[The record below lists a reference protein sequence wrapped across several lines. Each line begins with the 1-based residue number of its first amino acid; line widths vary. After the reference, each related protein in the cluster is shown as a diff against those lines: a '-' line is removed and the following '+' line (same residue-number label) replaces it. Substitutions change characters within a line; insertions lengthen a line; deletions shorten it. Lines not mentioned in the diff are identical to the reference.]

1 MSENKTKFTNK
12 ISPLIEG
19 QVPDFVQA
27 DHPLFVN
34 FVKDY
39 FQFLE
44 AGRLTLT
51 STINY
56 VSLETNTVAYVIDEQ
71 DSDRIVTEIGEGT
84 VGQFING
91 ETITGG
97 TSKATAKVLVDDSRN
112 SYLYITGQQRF
123 ETGELVTGGTSG
135 STGTVSAYQAN
146 PIQSIQQMLEYANV
160 DNTLYEF
167 LDNMRDEF
175 MNAIPESL
183 ASGINKRNLIKNIKD
198 LYASKGTSEGH
209 KLFMRMLL
217 GEESEIFYPNI
228 YMMRASQGDWQA
240 STIIRASAVGAS
252 RGDEV
257 VNQLITGGTSGA
269 TATVENSVTKVEQ
282 NDSFNDSVIEFT
294 VANIQGTF
302 VDGETITGLSTV
314 KDVTISF
321 TLLGIVS
328 DVSVINDGILYED
341 GEVVDVELV
350 GNQFATI
357 VVDGVNTGSVS
368 ELFVETAGIG
378 YEVGDALTFTK
389 NSADT
394 DVKEAT
400 GVVSLVGGGIL
411 QETGTLDK
419 STITTDTIILEEAT
433 NSQLEPFIISL
444 ETTNTDNFIGDGTT
458 TVFNLSNTSG
468 TLDVLTVYLD
478 DVLYNTTS
486 DDNTAQWAATN
497 TQITFTFAPT
507 LNQKIHIRGNEV
519 DNLVLDGTDSA
530 STDAGHQ
537 ILTDTVIEVLDTYTT
552 ASDQIVLEFDTFTAI
567 DAAATDEAGHLI
579 KAVVTDGGFG
589 YTKLPTVSITSTS
602 GINASLHAT
611 TTDIGSIKDAKITN
625 SGFRYTASNPPEP
638 SFRAHFVLK
647 DVSGVFAAG
656 NTLVSSGHTGTIKS
670 WDTNTKVL
678 DTTFANVI
686 RVEQEQS
693 STFNEGIQLE
703 QGTEL
708 LTPEGVL
715 LEDEQEFDDT
725 EGIMLNGTGTFTPAA
740 QSFTYKVKV
749 VYDST
754 LEQNVYE
761 INGAT
766 QPALVLYEGNTYYFD
781 LSDPSLYDAVA
792 TAQHI
797 FKLSE
802 TSDGTHNDG
811 VAYTT
816 GVTTSAATIDPGT
829 AGAYLQIVV
838 ASNAPILYYYCTNH
852 QGMGNSLATNVYD
865 TVVLDEGSSIILD
878 GTDRFDHFFLQESGT
893 IGNATDRIQLES
905 QGVGGFLI
913 DEDFDRNQSKLVQQA
928 TSGGKLLQASIRREN
943 STSNASNS
951 QFVILNGTDVNG
963 SDADDK
969 LANEDFGNTLLL
981 EDREGFLL
989 DDETGDG
996 QIVFDSTA
1004 SGSVDADGHVINEDP
1019 IDFSLQDVTITD
1031 SGGASG
1037 TIMTADIATGN
1048 TSVAVTSTSE
1058 FDYANIQN
1066 RLGED
1071 LVRLQ
1076 DSYYYQDYSYEVQ
1089 IGASFSTYVNELKK
1103 AVHPAGF
1110 QPFGRVTLATLI
1122 SAEIGTAAAGVA
1134 AYTGDTDTFSPI
1146 LASTF
1151 ETIFDQLIQRRLQA
1165 FPVSEIGVRDQ
1176 SIILED
1182 GTLPGSN
1189 LVLEDSLAGGGR
1201 NIVWESGTSGVDGDA
1216 GDAVDLEDGFQ
1227 MMPDHVDGGH
1237 ILYETNTVTHTFD
1250 ETHGVGTGGSRM
1262 MSEKSYTPSGDGD
1275 SVLVKEIVIKISAR
1289 PKPKFQRNLLTY
1301 LAEYPF
1307 GNELGGDGILME
1319 GTTFSDFDVIQLDG
1333 TLPLDQADTFFQLER
1348 DVETDNM
1355 LLDGTSAAGQDAD
1368 DAILLE
1374 DGFLL
1379 KLQDVSLG
1387 REYETFNIASEEDDH
1402 SRILQEGGEWN
1413 FPAGYVV
1420 NEGDRIIL
1428 DGTNSNE
1435 ETIPLSEIGHYRF
1448 SDILREDK
1456 LIINDGNTNNF
1467 IKDAGVDVGIQLE
1480 DFGQILLE
1488 DGEYLGQE
1496 TTKRNRFDL
1505 EENGS
1510 LIVEIYDTTS
1520 IIDILLDETNGD
1532 TIVLEDA
1539 TESRKWFKST
1549 YTTDTT
1555 ATTSAIALETTN
1567 VVASLGQMPVEN
1579 LTINSSKGGLPV
1591 VRSADIHVRDTGDVA
1606 LEDATDT
1613 THGFLVNETNGD
1625 NIQFEG
1631 ATGIT
1636 Y

>member
-1 MSENKTKFTNK
+1 MSENRSKFTNK
-12 ISPLIEG
+12 VSPLIEG
-19 QVPDFVQA
+19 QVPDFIQA
-27 DHPLFVN
+27 DHPVFVN

-51 STINY
+51 STVNY
-56 VSLETNTVAYVIDEQ
+56 VSLETNTVAFILNEQ
-71 DSDRIVTEIGEGT
+71 DKDRIVTEIGEGT
-84 VGQFING
+84 VGQFVNG

-97 TSKATAKVLVDDSRN
+97 TSKATATVLVDDSRN
-112 SYLYITGQQRF
+112 EYLYISGQQRF
-123 ETGELVTGGTSG
+123 ETGEVVTGGTSG

-146 PIQSIQQMLEYANV
+146 PIQSIQQMLEYADV

-175 MNAIPESL
+175 MNSIPESL
-183 ASGINKRNLIKNIKD
+183 ASGVNKRNLIKNIKD

-228 YMMRASQGDWQA
+228 YMMRASQGQWDSA
-240 STIIRASAVGAS
+240 TIIRASAVGS
-252 RGDEV
+252 SVGDEV

-269 TATVENSVTKVEQ
+269 TATVENSVTKVES
-282 NDSFNDSVIEFT
+282 NDTFNDSVIEFT
-294 VANIQGTF
+294 VANITGTF
-302 VDGETITGLSTV
+302 VDGENITGLSTV
-314 KDVTISF
+314 KDVVISF

-328 DVSVINDGILYED
+328 DTSVINDGILYSD
-341 GEVVDVELV
+341 GEDVDVELV

-368 ELFVETAGIG
+368 ELFTESAGTG
-378 YEVGDALTFTK
+378 YEVGDVLTFTK

-394 DVKEAT
+394 DVKEAS
-400 GVVSLVGGGIL
+400 GVVSMVGGGIL

-419 STITTDTIILEEAT
+419 STITTDVITLEDAT
-433 NSQLEPFIISL
+433 NTQLEPFTISL

-468 TLDVLTVYLD
+468 TLDVLTVYLNDILYKTTAD
-478 DVLYNTTS
+478 D
-486 DDNTAQWAATN
+486 DTAQWAATN
-497 TQITFTFAPT
+497 TQITFTFAPA
-507 LNQKIHIRGNEV
+507 LDAKILIRGNAV
-519 DNLVLDGTDSA
+519 DNLILDGTGIDSNLDV
-530 STDAGHQ
+530 TDVGHQ
-537 ILTDTVIEVLDTYTT
+537 ILTNNTIEVLDTYTT
-552 ASDQIVLEFDTFTAI
+552 ASDQIVLESDTFAEFESGQI
-567 DAAATDEAGHLI
+567 I
-579 KAVVTDGGFG
+579 RAVVTDGGFG
-589 YTKLPTVSITSTS
+589 YTKLPTVSIASTT
-602 GINASLHAT
+602 GANGNVHAT
-611 TTDIGSIKDAKITN
+611 TTDIGSIKSTKITN
-625 SGFRYTASNPPEP
+625 SGFRYTDSNPPEP

-647 DVSGVFAAG
+647 DVSGTFAAG
-656 NTLVSSGHTGTIKS
+656 NTLTSSGHTGTIKS
-670 WDTNTKVL
+670 FDVNTKVL
-678 DTTFANVI
+678 DTTFLNVI
-686 RVEQEQS
+686 RLEQEQS
-693 STFNEGIQLE
+693 NSFNEGIQLE

-708 LTPEGVL
+708 LTPEGIL

-725 EGIMLNGTGTFTPAA
+725 EGIMLNGTGTFTPAPKTI
-740 QSFTYKVKV
+740 TYKIKV
-749 VYDST
+749 AYDAVN
-754 LEQNVYE
+754 EANVFYV
-761 INGAT
+761 NGAK

-781 LSDPSLYDAVA
+781 LSDASLYNAAV

-797 FKLSE
+797 LRLSE

-816 GVTTSAATIDPGT
+816 GVTTSAATIDVGT
-829 AGAYLQIVV
+829 AGAYLQIIV

-852 QGMGNSLATNVYD
+852 QGMGNSLATSAYD
-865 TVVLDEGSSIILD
+865 TIVLNEGSNIILD

-893 IGNATDRIQLES
+893 VGNATDRIQLES
-905 QGVGGFLI
+905 IGVGGFLI

-943 STSNASNS
+943 STTNASNS
-951 QFVILNGTDVNG
+951 QFVILNGTNANG
-963 SDADDK
+963 SDTDDK

-981 EDREGFLL
+981 EDRDGFLL

-996 QIVFDSTA
+996 QITFDSTA
-1004 SGSVDADGHVINEDP
+1004 TGSVDTGDHVINEDP

-1037 TIMTADIATGN
+1037 TIMTADIATGT
-1048 TSVAVTSTSE
+1048 TSVAVTSTS
-1058 FDYANIQN
+1058 DASYANIQN

-1071 LVRLQ
+1071 LVRIQ

-1089 IGASFSTYVNELKK
+1089 IGASFATYVNELKK
-1103 AVHPAGF
+1103 SVHPAGF

-1151 ETIFDQLIQRRLQA
+1151 QTIFDQLIQRRLQA

-1176 SIILED
+1176 AMIFED

-1189 LVLEDSLAGGGR
+1189 LALDASAASTDVGDGILFE
-1201 NIVWESGTSGVDGDA
+1201 DGD
-1216 GDAVDLEDGFQ
+1216 GIDLEDGFQ
-1227 MMPDHVDGGH
+1227 MTGDTV
-1237 ILYETNTVTHTFD
+1237 LYETATVTHTFD
-1250 ETHGVGTGGSRM
+1250 VTHGVGTGGSRM
-1262 MSEKSYTPSGDGD
+1262 MTEKSYTPSGDGD
-1275 SVLVKEIVIKISAR
+1275 SVLVKEIVTKISAR

-1348 DVETDNM
+1348 DTEKDN
-1355 LLDGTSAAGQDAD
+1355 LVLDGTSAAGQDSGD
-1368 DAILLE
+1368 DILLE
-1374 DGFLL
+1374 DGFIV
-1379 KLQDVSLG
+1379 KLEDVFLG
-1387 REYETFNIASEEDDH
+1387 RSYETFNLASEGDDGH

-1413 FPAGYVV
+1413 FPAGFVV

-1428 DGTNSNE
+1428 DGNNSNE
-1435 ETIPLSEIGHYRF
+1435 ETISLAEIGNYRF
-1448 SDILREDK
+1448 SDILTTDK
-1456 LIINDGNTNNF
+1456 FIINDGNTNKF
-1467 IKDAGVDVGIQLE
+1467 IKDAGVDVGLQLE

-1510 LIVEIYDTTS
+1510 LIVESYDTTS
-1520 IIDILLDETNGD
+1520 IIDLLVDETNED

-1555 ATTSAIALETTN
+1555 ATTSGIALETTN
-1567 VVASLGQMPVEN
+1567 VILSTGQIPVEN

-1613 THGFLVNETNGD
+1613 THGFLVIETNGD

>member
-1 MSENKTKFTNK
+1 MSENRSKFTNK
-12 ISPLIEG
+12 VSPLIEG
-19 QVPDFVQA
+19 QVPDFIQA

-56 VSLETNTVAYVIDEQ
+56 VSLETNTVAFILDEQ
-71 DSDRIVTEIGEGT
+71 DKDRIVTEIGEGT
-84 VGQFING
+84 VGQFVNG

-97 TSKATAKVLVDDSRN
+97 TSKATATVLVDDSRN
-112 SYLYITGQQRF
+112 EYLYISGQQRF
-123 ETGELVTGGTSG
+123 ETGEVVTGGTSG

-146 PIQSIQQMLEYANV
+146 PIQSIQQMLEYADV

-175 MNAIPESL
+175 MNSIPESL
-183 ASGINKRNLIKNIKD
+183 ASGVNRRNLIKNIKD

-217 GEESEIFYPNI
+217 GEESEIFYPNV
-228 YMMRASQGDWQA
+228 YMMRASQGQWDSA
-240 STIIRASAVGAS
+240 IIIRASAVGS
-252 RGDEV
+252 SVGDEV

-269 TATVENSVTKVEQ
+269 TATVENSVTKVEA
-282 NDSFNDSVIEFT
+282 NESFNDSVIEFT
-294 VANIQGTF
+294 VANITGTF

-314 KDVTISF
+314 KDVVISF

-328 DVSVINDGILYED
+328 DTTVTNDGILYSD
-341 GEVVDVELV
+341 GEDVDVELV

-357 VVDGVNTGSVS
+357 EVDGVNTGSVS
-368 ELFVETAGIG
+368 EVFTETAGIG
-378 YEVGDALTFTK
+378 YEVGDRLTFTK

-394 DVKEAT
+394 DVKEAS
-400 GVVSLVGGGIL
+400 GVVSMVGGGIL

-419 STITTDTIILEEAT
+419 STITTDVITLEDAT
-433 NSQLEPFIISL
+433 NTQLEPFTLSL

-458 TVFNLSNTSG
+458 TVFTLSNTSG
-468 TLDVLTVYLD
+468 TLDVLTVYIN
-478 DVLYNTTS
+478 DVLYKDTA

-497 TQITFTFAPT
+497 TQITFTFAPA
-507 LNQKIHIRGNEV
+507 LDAKILVRGNEV
-519 DNLVLDGTDSA
+519 DNLILDGTDSA

-537 ILTDTVIEVLDTYTT
+537 ILTDSVIEVLDTYTT

-611 TTDIGSIKDAKITN
+611 TTDIGSIKSTKITN
-625 SGFRYTASNPPEP
+625 AGFRYTDSNPPEP

-647 DVSGVFAAG
+647 DVSGTFAAG

-678 DTTFANVI
+678 DTTFQNVI

-693 STFNEGIQLE
+693 NSFNEGIQLE

-708 LTPEGVL
+708 LTPEGIL

-725 EGIMLNGTGTFTPAA
+725 EGIMLNGTGTFTPAPKTI
-740 QSFTYKVKV
+740 TYKIKV
-749 VYDST
+749 AYDAVN
-754 LEQNVYE
+754 EANVFYV
-761 INGAT
+761 NGAK
-766 QPALVLYEGNTYYFD
+766 QPPLVLYEGNTYYFD
-781 LSDPSLYDAVA
+781 LSDVSLYNATE

-797 FKLSE
+797 LRLSE

-816 GVTTSAATIDPGT
+816 GVTTSAATIDVGT

-852 QGMGNSLATNVYD
+852 QGMGNSLATSVYD
-865 TVVLDEGSSIILD
+865 TVVLNEGSSIILD

-905 QGVGGFLI
+905 IGVGGFLI
-913 DEDFDRNQSKLVQQA
+913 GEDFDRNQSKLVQQA

-943 STSNASNS
+943 STSNASSS
-951 QFVILNGTDVNG
+951 QFVILNGTNANG

-981 EDREGFLL
+981 EDRDGFLL

-996 QIVFDSTA
+996 QITFDSTA
-1004 SGSVDADGHVINEDP
+1004 TGSVDTGDHVINEDP

-1037 TIMTADIATGN
+1037 TIMTADIATGT
-1048 TSVAVTSTSE
+1048 TSVAVTSTS
-1058 FDYANIQN
+1058 DAAYANINN

-1122 SAEIGTAAAGVA
+1122 SAEIGTAAAGVS

-1151 ETIFDQLIQRRLQA
+1151 QTIFDQLIQRRLQA

-1176 SIILED
+1176 AMIFED

-1189 LVLEDSLAGGGR
+1189 LALDASAAATDVGDGILFE
-1201 NIVWESGTSGVDGDA
+1201 DGD
-1216 GDAVDLEDGFQ
+1216 GIDLEDGFQ
-1227 MMPDHVDGGH
+1227 MTGDTV
-1237 ILYETNTVTHTFD
+1237 LYETATVTHTFD
-1250 ETHGVGTGGSRM
+1250 ITHGVGTGGSRM
-1262 MSEKSYTPSGDGD
+1262 MTEKSYTPSGDGD
-1275 SVLVKEIVIKISAR
+1275 SVLVKEIVTKISAR

-1374 DGFLL
+1374 DGFIL

-1387 REYETFNIASEEDDH
+1387 REYETFNIASEEDDGH

-1435 ETIPLSEIGHYRF
+1435 ETIPLSDIGHYRF
-1448 SDILREDK
+1448 SDILTTDK
-1456 LIINDGNTNNF
+1456 FIINDGNTNKF
-1467 IKDAGVDVGIQLE
+1467 IKDAGLDVGLQLE

-1510 LIVEIYDTTS
+1510 LIVESYDTTS
-1520 IIDILLDETNGD
+1520 IIDLLVDETNED

-1555 ATTSAIALETTN
+1555 ATTSGIALETTN
-1567 VVASLGQMPVEN
+1567 VILSTGQIPVEN